1 MNYKR
6 DPLLKCLVRVVL
18 ELDELEELES
28 DDLLLEDFGFELD
41 LLLLG
46 FELLDDEWDEERDFA
61 TAKSRFAA
69 PTVVNINEVDKK
81 YTYYFFQCFLF
92 HTISS

>member
-1 MNYKR
+1 
-6 DPLLKCLVRVVL
+6 VL

-46 FELLDDEWDEERDFA
+46 FELLDDERDEERDFA
-61 TAKSRFAA
+61 SAKSRFAA
-69 PTVVNINEVDKK
+69 PTVVNINEVDKNIPII
-81 YTYYFFQCFLF
+81 FFNVFFFIQYPPSTL
-92 HTISS
+92 

>member
-1 MNYKR
+1 M
-6 DPLLKCLVRVVL
+6 L

-28 DDLLLEDFGFELD
+28 DDLLLEDLGFELD

-46 FELLDDEWDEERDFA
+46 FELLDDECDEERDFA

-69 PTVVNINEVDKK
+69 PTVVNINEVDKNIPII
-81 YTYYFFQCFLF
+81 FFNVFFFIQYPPSTL
-92 HTISS
+92 